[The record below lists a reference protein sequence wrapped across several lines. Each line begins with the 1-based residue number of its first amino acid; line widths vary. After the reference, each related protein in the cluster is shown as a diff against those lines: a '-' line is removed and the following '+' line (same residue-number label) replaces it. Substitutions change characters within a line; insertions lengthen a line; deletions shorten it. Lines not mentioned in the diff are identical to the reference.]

1 MFKLTAAEASARLAQ
16 ARETYARF
24 LEQRDFDVGLYRP
37 DRVDDQTPHARDELY
52 IIAAGT
58 GAFLCAGEKESFAP
72 GDVFFAPAGVG
83 HRFVDFSA
91 DFATWV
97 IFIGPR
103 P

>member
-1 MFKLTAAEASARLAQ
+1 VFKLTTAEASARLAQ

-37 DRVDDQTPHARDELY
+37 DTVDGQGPHMRDELY
-52 IIAAGT
+52 IIAGGT
-58 GAFLCAGEKESFAP
+58 GAFVCAGERESFAP
-72 GDVFFAPAGVG
+72 GDVFFAPAGAE
-83 HRFVDFSA
+83 HRFVDFSS